1 MGEYLKVNGKEIKL
15 GTCESLYYVRLS
27 DLQEIEAL
35 GIAKK
40 IDGNDE
46 LAGYLDP
53 ANGYHY
59 RFPFP
64 EEDHTPAGEYENY
77 DKGFS
82 LVVDPKIAPQL
93 YGYLHGEE
101 WEHGTICHSCNVGGG
116 SYNVNIILPCPLSH
130 DFPKDIKMST
140 GGASSVIEITQQK
153 QVEGKIWTVIRCGY
167 CKAAIRLDVE
177 GGTELAACLNAYADN
192 MARYKDNESTVE
204 YYREVARR
212 VLQGYK

>member
-35 GIAKK
+35 GIAEK

-53 ANGYHY
+53 QNGYRY

-64 EEDHTPAGEYENY
+64 NEDNTPAGDYENY

-82 LVVDPKIAPQL
+82 VVIDPHTAPQL
-93 YGYLHGEE
+93 YGFLRGEE
-101 WEHGTICHSCNVGGG
+101 WEHGTICHSCNVDGA
-116 SYNVNIILPCPLSH
+116 YNVNILLPCPLAH
-130 DFPKDIKMST
+130 DFPKDIKLSQ
-140 GGASSVIEITQQK
+140 GSAQPVIEIVQLK
-153 QVEGKIWTVIRCGY
+153 QVEGKIWTVIRCGF
-167 CKAAIRLDVE
+167 CKSAIRLDEE
-177 GGTELAACLNAYADN
+177 GGTELATVLNAYADN

-204 YYREVARR
+204 YYREMARR
-212 VLQGYK
+212 VLAGYK